1 MLLLRARHRLTLSL
15 RSGALINKDIVTRT
29 YSSSTDRTSIHKVSS
44 TSVDTETTQALASDM
59 SGHLPAPEL
68 PHPAHIEKDSALGRK
83 FGKEVVNYFGSSPL
97 NRVSFLREDHDFL
110 SGAFSHPSTKFIAY
124 KNLSPLIDSPTELH
138 YLTWDELK
146 SILPENPFA
155 KPEKEIVESFDS
167 RVATPQLVFLGLDE
181 KDKNGYSF
189 KNYVGAPHFAI
200 DVTPKKQFSEAAEA
214 LSQKWLD
221 SGLKFVEG
229 MRAMNFPAT
238 IAAEYAQGRHYLDW
252 NARNTYCGTCG
263 HPTLSVNGGA
273 KRVCPPVDQAE
284 SPPERTPCNTR
295 TTLSNLTFPRTDPTI
310 IVAVL
315 SHDSKRLLLGRQKR
329 WPPYWFSTLAGF
341 IEPAESVE
349 DAVRREVWEES
360 GVVLSRVL
368 IHSTQPWP
376 YPANLM
382 IGAIA
387 QVASPEDEVIKL
399 DNDPELE
406 TAKWFELEEIKEA
419 LQNGVSSLGEAAPSG
434 YKEGN
439 LRLPPRTAIA
449 NQLITAVV
457 EGGFLEG
464 VTPLAT
470 TSKM

>member
-1 MLLLRARHRLTLSL
+1 MAP
-15 RSGALINKDIVTRT
+15 
-29 YSSSTDRTSIHKVSS
+29 
-44 TSVDTETTQALASDM
+44 
-59 SGHLPAPEL
+59 LPTPDL
-68 PHPAHIEKDSALGRK
+68 PKPAHIDRESALGKK

-97 NRVSFLREDHDFL
+97 NRVSFLRDDHGFL
-110 SGAFSHPSTKFIAY
+110 AGAFSHPTTKFMAF
-124 KNLSPLIDSPTELH
+124 KNLSPLIDSPTEIH
-138 YLTWDELK
+138 YLSYDDIKT
-146 SILPENPFA
+146 IVPENPFA
-155 KPEKEIVESFDS
+155 KTEKEITESFDS

-181 KDKNGYSF
+181 ADKNGYSF
-189 KNYVGAPHFAI
+189 KNYTGAPHFAI
-200 DVTPKKQFSEAAEA
+200 DVTPQKNYKDAA
-214 LSQKWLD
+214 QKLNDNWTS
-221 SGLKFVEG
+221 SGLSFVEG
-229 MRAMNFPAT
+229 MRAMNFPAYV
-238 IAAEYAQGRHYLDW
+238 AAEYAQGRHYLDW
-252 NARNTYCGTCG
+252 NARNTFCGTCG
-263 HPTLSVNGGA
+263 HPTLSVHAGA
-273 KRVCPPVDQAE
+273 KRICPPVDKAE
-284 SPPERTPCNTR
+284 SPSERQPCSTR

-406 TAKWFELEEIKEA
+406 TAKWFQLEEIREA
-419 LQNGVSSLGEAAPSG
+419 LENGTSSLGEEAPTG

-470 TSKM
+470 ASKM

>member
-1 MLLLRARHRLTLSL
+1 MNRL
-15 RSGALINKDIVTRT
+15 
-29 YSSSTDRTSIHKVSS
+29 
-44 TSVDTETTQALASDM
+44 
-59 SGHLPAPEL
+59 
-68 PHPAHIEKDSALGRK
+68 
-83 FGKEVVNYFGSSPL
+83 
-97 NRVSFLREDHDFL
+97 SFLREDHTFIA
-110 SGAFSHPSTKFIAY
+110 GAFDHPSTKFMVF
-124 KNLSPLIDSPTELH
+124 KNLSPLI
-138 YLTWDELK
+138 K
-146 SILPENPFA
+146 SITEIRYAKYDQIKSLVPENPFA
-155 KPEKEIVESFDS
+155 APEKEVVEKFDS
-167 RVATPQLVFLGLDE
+167 TKGIPQLIFLGIDE
-181 KDKNGYSF
+181 SDKNGYQYNNNSTI
-189 KNYVGAPHFAI
+189 YTGAPIFAMDI
-200 DVTPKKQFSEAAEA
+200 TPKAPYEEEAKKIIDGFE
-214 LSQKWLD
+214 KE
-221 SGLKFVEG
+221 GLTFVEG
-229 MRAMNFPAT
+229 MRAMSFPGDV
-238 IAAEYAQGRHYLDW
+238 AAIYAMGRHYLDW

-263 HPTLSVNGGA
+263 HPTLSVNAGA
-273 KRVCPPVDQAE
+273 KRVCPPKDAAE
-284 SPPERTPCNTR
+284 TPNERPACSTR

-360 GVVLSRVL
+360 GVVLSRVI

-419 LQNGVSSLGEAAPSG
+419 LRVGTSSLGEEASEG

-457 EGGFLEG
+457 DGGFLEG

-470 TSKM
+470 ASKM